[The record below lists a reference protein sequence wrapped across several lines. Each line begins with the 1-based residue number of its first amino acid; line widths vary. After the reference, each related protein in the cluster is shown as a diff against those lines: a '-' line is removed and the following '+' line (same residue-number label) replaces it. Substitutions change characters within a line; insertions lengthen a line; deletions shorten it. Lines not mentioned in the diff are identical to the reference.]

1 MGGAWVS
8 AARLVVEPEAIAAR
22 LARELLAQSQ
32 QSVPVGLSRSAI
44 IELIET
50 IVVYKFPQLSR
61 REIETMLGL
70 SDLKQTRLYQE
81 ALEEGERLGELS
93 GERSLVL
100 RLLKRKLGEI
110 PQDLRGRI
118 EELSLTQLENL
129 GEALLDFEQMD
140 DLVNW
145 LEASDEDS

>member
-1 MGGAWVS
+1 
-8 AARLVVEPEAIAAR
+8 
-22 LARELLAQSQ
+22 
-32 QSVPVGLSRSAI
+32 
-44 IELIET
+44 
-50 IVVYKFPQLSR
+50 
-61 REIETMLGL
+61 MLGL

-93 GERSLVL
+93 GGRSLVL

-118 EELSLTQLENL
+118 EELSLTQLETL

>member
-1 MGGAWVS
+1 MGLGLV
-8 AARLVVEPEAIAAR
+8 RLVVEPEATAAR

-32 QSVPVGLSRSAI
+32 QGVPVGLSKSAI

-61 REIETMLGL
+61 QEVEVMLGL
-70 SDLKQTRLYQE
+70 SDLKQTRVYQE
-81 ALEEGERLGELS
+81 ALEEGERLGEQLATK
-93 GERSLVL
+93 SLVL
-100 RLLKRKLGEI
+100 RQLTRKLGEI
-110 PQDLRGRI
+110 PQELRGQI
-118 EELSLTQLENL
+118 EKLTLTQLENL

-145 LEASDEDS
+145 LKGCQENG